1 MSHLT
6 KSDHM
11 SRLVKQA
18 LTSDPRFTCAASYDD
33 LMIWS
38 RLCRALSPT
47 QIFTLLPNVLN
58 AVWTQEDT
66 LNQLKARNAR
76 KLSKLE
82 IQALAATIISFQRAS
97 HQDAEINALKQ
108 QVATLSAQFN
118 TLSYNV
124 FDILERLSR
133 LEEEN
138 QRLTYTGAASMNELP
153 PPPPSPH

>member
-1 MSHLT
+1 
-6 KSDHM
+6 M

-18 LTSDPRFTCAASYDD
+18 IASDPRFTCAASYDD
-33 LMIWS
+33 LMTWS

-47 QIFTLLPNVLN
+47 QIFTLLPGVLST
-58 AVWTQEDT
+58 VWTQEEIQR
-66 LNQLKARNAR
+66 QLKARNAH

-82 IQALAATIISFQRAS
+82 IQALAANIISFQRAS

-108 QVATLSAQFN
+108 QVETLSDQFN

-124 FDILERLSR
+124 FEILERLSR

-138 QRLTYTGAASMNELP
+138 QRLTYTGAAPMKTLP
-153 PPPPSPH
+153 PASPPSH